1 MFLTRSN
8 KSNNS
13 GSQSFSPTWQSPSL
27 RYSLIRLFVL
37 SLGSTLLAHLHFR
50 HEVSLLRSRL
60 QSSTIWV
67 FPFSKLYL
75 ITGGSIPLV
84 VVLAIL
90 SGIIG
95 VLVGGYILKLLRI
108 PAGTAPAR
116 WELRLDDYVTRGV
129 SLGINAS
136 AISTAQL
143 LTTDPRAA
151 ALSSLS
157 FAYISN

>member
-1 MFLTRSN
+1 M
-8 KSNNS
+8 
-13 GSQSFSPTWQSPSL
+13 
-27 RYSLIRLFVL
+27 
-37 SLGSTLLAHLHFR
+37 TL
-50 HEVSLLRSRL
+50 
-60 QSSTIWV
+60 
-67 FPFSKLYL
+67 
-75 ITGGSIPLV
+75 GGSIPLV

-95 VLVGGYILKLLRI
+95 VLVGGYLLKILQI
-108 PAGTAPAR
+108 PPGKDSRTQRLTA
-116 WELRLDDYVTRGV
+116 DDYVTRGV

-157 FAYISN
+157 FA